1 MPRNVLIRGADGRDA
16 LVQEAE
22 LMAEKDLHDVLT
34 THPELLPVDD
44 LEVGRTIVVGRESAF
59 ESGYADLVLVDAY
72 GQVCVVEV
80 KKEGNPD
87 TRRVIAQLLDY
98 AAALWQMSVDDFE
111 RVVLHPYL
119 RAIGQ
124 YDASLPDIASY
135 MAENLKDTP
144 GDMEGGEDEDGP
156 STVADFAANLEQTLT
171 GGHFRLIVAAPSI
184 PTGVEKVIEYL
195 NAQGHLMYGLE
206 VSFFGGAA
214 ECFVPNLVV
223 KPRVSETK
231 RIAARKPAPID
242 EATLGE
248 RLPARVKSLMGDF
261 LDRVRRAGGQVRW
274 TSAGASIRPARADA
288 KVITTLESSRIA
300 ITVLVPKGYPADPFL
315 AAHEAAQ
322 SLGVGALGSDR
333 WQYSIKWDEST
344 DEQVNGAFDIA
355 ITLLE
360 RLVPQI
366 DFQPLDAHLAIA
378 FKRNDHMIWAKSVP
392 TLDSYVGRWLRG
404 TITRL
409 ETSAAAEVD
418 LEPMAGGAPGWRPR
432 ITPTSARETVW
443 PTGDLSGDMKLE
455 IKLVESTA
463 AAKPS

>member
-1 MPRNVLIRGADGRDA
+1 
-16 LVQEAE
+16 
-22 LMAEKDLHDVLT
+22 MAEKDLHDVLT